1 MGIDIEIKKRLSN
14 FCLHM
19 SFREDSGRIG
29 VLGAS
34 GSGKSMML
42 KMIAGI
48 EKPDS
53 GKIILDGKELYDSDV
68 HINLKPQKR
77 NVGYLFQNYAL
88 FPNMTVSQNI
98 AAGLN
103 GDKEKVR
110 SRVSEM
116 IQKFQLMGLENVL
129 PGKLSGGQQQRTAL
143 ARIMAYEPDM
153 ILLDEPFS
161 ALDVYLKDRMQEELM
176 EMLSDYK
183 GKVIMVSHS
192 RDEIY
197 RFSDTLLIVDD
208 GKIINHGSTRE
219 IFARPETKAA
229 AVLTGC
235 KNFSRAEI
243 LDVHTIRA
251 TDWGITIKIKQEVP
265 KNTCYI
271 GYRAHHFVPVWG
283 CREDNCIRFEL
294 LSKAELQFEKN
305 FYVKPEQEN
314 FDRDAVITWFVQRDK
329 WDELKDKGSPDYL
342 RLMEEDMLFLK

>member
-1 MGIDIEIKKRLSN
+1 MSIDIDINKRLSN

-19 SFREDSGRIG
+19 SFREDSKRIG

-34 GSGKSMML
+34 GAGKSMML
-42 KMIAGI
+42 KMLAGI
-48 EKPDS
+48 EKPDN
-53 GKIILDGKELYDSDV
+53 GKIILDNRVLLDSED

-98 AAGLN
+98 AAGLK

-116 IQKFQLMGLENVL
+116 VQKFRLTGLEDSL
-129 PGKLSGGQQQRTAL
+129 PGKLSGGQQQRAAL
-143 ARIMAYEPDM
+143 ARIMAYEPEM

-176 EMLSDYK
+176 EMLSDYD
-183 GKVIMVSHS
+183 GTVIMVSHS

-197 RFSDTLLIVDD
+197 RFSDTLVVVDE
-208 GKIINHGSTRE
+208 GKIISHGDTRK
-219 IFARPETKAA
+219 IFAQPETKAA

-235 KNFSRAEI
+235 KNISRAEI
-243 LDVHTIRA
+243 ADPHVIKA
-251 TDWGITIKIKQEVP
+251 VDWGITLKVKQVIPE
-265 KNTCYI
+265 NIRYI
-271 GYRAHHFVPVWG
+271 GYRAHQFKPVWG
-283 CREDNCIRFEL
+283 SREENCVRFDL

-305 FYVKPEQEN
+305 FYVKPESDSC
-314 FDRDAVITWFVQRDK
+314 DRDSMITWFVQRDK
-329 WDELKDKGSPDYL
+329 WDELKEKGYPDYL
-342 RLMEEDMLFLK
+342 MFVEEDMLFLR

>member
-1 MGIDIEIKKRLSN
+1 MGLDVDIYKRLSN
-14 FCLHM
+14 FDLHM

-34 GSGKSMML
+34 GAGKSMML

-53 GKIILDGKELYDSDV
+53 GKIVLDNRVLYNSED

-77 NVGYLFQNYAL
+77 NAGYLFQNYAL

-98 AAGLN
+98 AAGLK
-103 GDKEKVR
+103 GDKERVW

-116 IQKFQLMGLENVL
+116 VQKFQLTGVENAL

-176 EMLSDYK
+176 EMLSDYE
-183 GKVIMVSHS
+183 GTVIMVSHS

-197 RFSDTLLIVDD
+197 RFSDTLLIVDE
-208 GKIINHGSTRE
+208 GKIINHGNTRK
-219 IFARPETKAA
+219 IFAQPETKAA

-235 KNFSRAEI
+235 KNFSQVEIIDSNTVRAI
-243 LDVHTIRA
+243 
-251 TDWGITIKIKQEVP
+251 DWGITLKIKREVP
-265 KNTCYI
+265 ETTRYI
-271 GYRAHHFVPVWG
+271 GYRAHQFEPIWG
-283 CREDNCIRFEL
+283 DRVENCIRFDL
-294 LSKAELQFEKN
+294 FSKAELQFEKN
-305 FYVKPEQEN
+305 FYVKPEREKY
-314 FDRDAVITWFVQRDK
+314 DRDAVITWFVQRER
-329 WDELKDKGSPDYL
+329 WDELKEKGYPDYL
-342 RLMEEDMLFLK
+342 KFKEEDMLFLR